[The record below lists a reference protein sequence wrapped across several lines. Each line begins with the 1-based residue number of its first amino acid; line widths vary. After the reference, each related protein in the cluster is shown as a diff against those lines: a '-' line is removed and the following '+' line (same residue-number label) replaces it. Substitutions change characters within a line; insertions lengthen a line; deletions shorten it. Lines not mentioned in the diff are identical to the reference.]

1 MLETVPCNR
10 SILHPF
16 LSSSVWY
23 IVVGNVNDH
32 LHSVSIVY
40 LFLNSWPP
48 SFESVVVGFVVVNAV
63 VVTMT
68 TGAVVVVVYYT
79 VNVINVG

>member
-1 MLETVPCNR
+1 M
-10 SILHPF
+10 
-16 LSSSVWY
+16 W
-23 IVVGNVNDH
+23 VNDH